1 MGRVRN
7 ILMLEHVNAVKALFN
22 DTKYNFVAIG
32 YHLRKVDDD
41 RLYKETGHDDIWE
54 FAAAQFG
61 LSKSSTSR
69 FIGINKRFSK
79 GGYSETLAEAY
90 KEFSV
95 SQLQE
100 MIPLTDEQISMIDST
115 STVREI
121 RDMKPKKQ
129 VKPEK
134 EDGDKSS
141 PIEYKREGLTATL
154 SPAAGVEEIEPVATS
169 QQTEL
174 PDSDECSDCDL
185 YHNKEAGV
193 LECNPECGEYACLLP
208 EPDEIEGI
216 TSDDPEVVEILQQE
230 NDTTEDPEHYT
241 IFDVKM
247 HLAQEEEN
255 LRICREEDIRSK
267 IRQHSAI
274 NVAAYKTLL
283 SVMDEADEV
292 LKLSHFANAFYIE
305 GDYGSADFYLYNA
318 RMVLNES
325 QNFEKVNRPK
335 VDEFVKLQDLPTM
348 KNNDQRG
355 AFIDDY
361 QSWPL
366 WIETPETGER
376 IFRFNISEDIAIAVR
391 DQKQHLWIPGKYKY
405 STETEYTG
413 ERYYLLGISSNYGV
427 KGAEFKKSQEKT
439 FSESLINR
447 SNLIEFLKKYQKG
460 EVK

>member
-1 MGRVRN
+1 MGTLKFSV
-7 ILMLEHVNAVKALFN
+7 MQESVSAVKALLN
-22 DTKYNFVAIG
+22 DSKMNFVMIG
-32 YHLRKVDDD
+32 YHLRKIDDD
-41 RLYKETGHDDIWE
+41 KLYRESGHENIWD
-54 FAAAQFG
+54 FAKAQFG
-61 LSKSSTSR
+61 LSKSSASR
-69 FIGINKRFSK
+69 FMAINERFSV
-79 GGYSETLAEAY
+79 GGYSDRLAEEY

-95 SQLQE
+95 SQMSE
-100 MIPLTDEQISMIDST
+100 MLTLTDEQIRAIDSDT
-115 STVREI
+115 TI
-121 RDMKPKKQ
+121 RDIRKMKPKK
-129 VKPEK
+129 K
-134 EDGDKSS
+134 EQEQPKESVM
-141 PIEYKREGLTATL
+141 A
-154 SPAAGVEEIEPVATS
+154 VATS
-169 QQTEL
+169 QQMEI
-174 PDSDECSDCDL
+174 PDECCDCDL
-185 YHNKEAGV
+185 LHNKEAGV
-193 LECNPECGEYACLLP
+193 LECNPECGEYACMLP
-208 EPDEIEGI
+208 DPDEIENI
-216 TSDDPEVVEILQQE
+216 TPDDPEIVEILQQE

-241 IFDVKM
+241 IFDVKTY
-247 HLAQEEEN
+247 LAQEEEN

-283 SVMDEADEV
+283 SVMSESAEEVTELEA
-292 LKLSHFANAFYIE
+292 S
-305 GDYGSADFYLYNA
+305 
-318 RMVLNES
+318 ES
-325 QNFEKVNRPK
+325 VE
-335 VDEFVKLQDLPTM
+335 LQDLPTM

-376 IFRFNISEDIAIAVR
+376 IFRFNISSDIAIAVR

>member
-1 MGRVRN
+1 MGTLKFSIMQESVS
-7 ILMLEHVNAVKALFN
+7 AVKALLN
-22 DTKYNFVAIG
+22 DSKMNFVMIG
-32 YHLRKVDDD
+32 YHLRKIDDD
-41 RLYKETGHDDIWE
+41 KLYRESGHENIWD
-54 FAAAQFG
+54 FAKAQFG
-61 LSKSSTSR
+61 LSKSSASR
-69 FIGINKRFSK
+69 FMAINERFSV
-79 GGYSETLAEAY
+79 GGYSDRLAEEY

-95 SQLQE
+95 SQMSE
-100 MIPLTDEQISMIDST
+100 MLTLTDEQIRSIDSDT
-115 STVREI
+115 TI
-121 RDMKPKKQ
+121 RDIRKMKPKK
-129 VKPEK
+129 K
-134 EDGDKSS
+134 EQPKESVM
-141 PIEYKREGLTATL
+141 T
-154 SPAAGVEEIEPVATS
+154 VATS
-169 QQTEL
+169 QQMEI
-174 PDSDECSDCDL
+174 
-185 YHNKEAGV
+185 
-193 LECNPECGEYACLLP
+193 
-208 EPDEIEGI
+208 PDEIEGI

-439 FSESLINR
+439 FSESLVNR

>member
-1 MGRVRN
+1 MGTLKFSV
-7 ILMLEHVNAVKALFN
+7 MQESVSAVKALLN
-22 DTKYNFVAIG
+22 DSKMNFVMIG
-32 YHLRKVDDD
+32 YHLRKIDDD
-41 RLYKETGHDDIWE
+41 KLYRESGHENIWD
-54 FAAAQFG
+54 FAKAQFG
-61 LSKSSTSR
+61 LSKSSASR
-69 FIGINKRFSK
+69 FMAINERFSV
-79 GGYSETLAEAY
+79 GGYSDRLAEEY

-95 SQLQE
+95 SQMSE
-100 MIPLTDEQISMIDST
+100 MLTLTDEQIRAIDSDT
-115 STVREI
+115 TI
-121 RDMKPKKQ
+121 RDIRKMKPKK
-129 VKPEK
+129 K
-134 EDGDKSS
+134 EQEQPKESVM
-141 PIEYKREGLTATL
+141 A
-154 SPAAGVEEIEPVATS
+154 VATS
-169 QQTEL
+169 QQMEI
-174 PDSDECSDCDL
+174 PDECCDCDL
-185 YHNKEAGV
+185 LHNKEAGV
-193 LECNPECGEYACLLP
+193 LECNPECGEYACMLP
-208 EPDEIEGI
+208 DPDEIEDI
-216 TSDDPEVVEILQQE
+216 TPDDPEIVEILQQE

-241 IFDVKM
+241 IFDVKTY
-247 HLAQEEEN
+247 LAREEEN

-283 SVMDEADEV
+283 SVMSESAEEVTELEA
-292 LKLSHFANAFYIE
+292 S
-305 GDYGSADFYLYNA
+305 
-318 RMVLNES
+318 ES
-325 QNFEKVNRPK
+325 VE
-335 VDEFVKLQDLPTM
+335 LQDLPTM

-376 IFRFNISEDIAIAVR
+376 IFRFNISSDIAIAVR

>member
-1 MGRVRN
+1 MGTLKFSIMQESVS
-7 ILMLEHVNAVKALFN
+7 AVKALLN
-22 DTKYNFVAIG
+22 DSKMNFVMIG
-32 YHLRKVDDD
+32 YHLRKIDDD
-41 RLYKETGHDDIWE
+41 KLYRESGHENIWD
-54 FAAAQFG
+54 FAKAQFG
-61 LSKSSTSR
+61 LSKSSASR
-69 FIGINKRFSK
+69 FMAINERFSV
-79 GGYSETLAEAY
+79 GGYSDRLAEEY

-95 SQLQE
+95 SQMSE
-100 MIPLTDEQISMIDST
+100 MLTLTDEQIRSIDSDT
-115 STVREI
+115 TI
-121 RDMKPKKQ
+121 RDIRKMKPKK
-129 VKPEK
+129 K
-134 EDGDKSS
+134 EQPKESVM
-141 PIEYKREGLTATL
+141 A
-154 SPAAGVEEIEPVATS
+154 VATS
-169 QQTEL
+169 QQMEI
-174 PDSDECSDCDL
+174 
-185 YHNKEAGV
+185 
-193 LECNPECGEYACLLP
+193 
-208 EPDEIEGI
+208 PDEIEGI

-439 FSESLINR
+439 FSESLVNR

>member
-1 MGRVRN
+1 MGTLKYSIMQESVS
-7 ILMLEHVNAVKALFN
+7 AVKALLN
-22 DTKYNFVAIG
+22 DSKMNFVMIG
-32 YHLRKVDDD
+32 YHLRKIDDD
-41 RLYKETGHDDIWE
+41 KLYRETGHENIWD
-54 FAAAQFG
+54 FAKDQFG
-61 LSKSSTSR
+61 LSKSSASR
-69 FIGINKRFSK
+69 FMAINERFSV
-79 GGYSETLAEAY
+79 GGYSDRLAEEY

-95 SQLQE
+95 SQMSE
-100 MIPLTDEQISMIDST
+100 MLPLTDEQISSIDSNAT
-115 STVREI
+115 IREI
-121 RDMKPKKQ
+121 RNMKPKK
-129 VKPEK
+129 K
-134 EDGDKSS
+134 EQPKES
-141 PIEYKREGLTATL
+141 
-154 SPAAGVEEIEPVATS
+154 VMVVATS
-169 QQTEL
+169 QQTEIQ
-174 PDSDECSDCDL
+174 DECSDCDL
-185 YHNKEAGV
+185 YHNKEAGG
-193 LECNPECGEYACLLP
+193 LECNPECGEYACMLP
-208 EPDEIEGI
+208 DPDEDENDI
-216 TSDDPEVVEILQQE
+216 SQQE
-230 NDTTEDPEHYT
+230 GDASENPEYFT
-241 IFDVKM
+241 VFDVKRY
-247 HLAQEEEN
+247 LDREERN
-255 LRICREEDIRSK
+255 LKLCRDEDIRDE
-267 IRQHSAI
+267 IRKHTAA

-376 IFRFNISEDIAIAVR
+376 IFRFNIAEDIAIAVR

-405 STETEYTG
+405 STETEYAG
-413 ERYYLLGISSNYGV
+413 EKYYLLGISSNYGV

-439 FSESLINR
+439 FSESLTNR

>member
-1 MGRVRN
+1 MGTLKFSV
-7 ILMLEHVNAVKALFN
+7 MQESVSAVKALLN
-22 DTKYNFVAIG
+22 DSKMNFVMIG
-32 YHLRKVDDD
+32 YHLRKIDDD
-41 RLYKETGHDDIWE
+41 KLYRESGHENIWD
-54 FAAAQFG
+54 FAKAQFG
-61 LSKSSTSR
+61 LSKSSASR
-69 FIGINKRFSK
+69 FMAINERFSV
-79 GGYSETLAEAY
+79 GGYSDRLAEEY

-95 SQLQE
+95 SQMSE
-100 MIPLTDEQISMIDST
+100 MLTLTDEQIRSIDSDT
-115 STVREI
+115 TI
-121 RDMKPKKQ
+121 RDIRKMKPKK
-129 VKPEK
+129 K
-134 EDGDKSS
+134 EQPKESVM
-141 PIEYKREGLTATL
+141 A
-154 SPAAGVEEIEPVATS
+154 VATS
-169 QQTEL
+169 QQMEI
-174 PDSDECSDCDL
+174 
-185 YHNKEAGV
+185 
-193 LECNPECGEYACLLP
+193 
-208 EPDEIEGI
+208 PDEIEGI

-230 NDTTEDPEHYT
+230 DDTTEDPEHYT

-439 FSESLINR
+439 FSESLVNR

>member
-1 MGRVRN
+1 MGTLKFSV
-7 ILMLEHVNAVKALFN
+7 MQESVSAVKALLN
-22 DTKYNFVAIG
+22 DSKMNFVMIG
-32 YHLRKVDDD
+32 YHLRKIDDD
-41 RLYKETGHDDIWE
+41 KLYRESGHENIWD
-54 FAAAQFG
+54 FAKAQFG
-61 LSKSSTSR
+61 LSKSSASR
-69 FIGINKRFSK
+69 FMAINERFSV
-79 GGYSETLAEAY
+79 GGYSDRLAEEY

-95 SQLQE
+95 SQMSE
-100 MIPLTDEQISMIDST
+100 MLTLTDEQIRSIDSDT
-115 STVREI
+115 TI
-121 RDMKPKKQ
+121 RDIRKMKPKK
-129 VKPEK
+129 K
-134 EDGDKSS
+134 EQPKESVM
-141 PIEYKREGLTATL
+141 A
-154 SPAAGVEEIEPVATS
+154 VATS
-169 QQTEL
+169 QQMEI
-174 PDSDECSDCDL
+174 
-185 YHNKEAGV
+185 
-193 LECNPECGEYACLLP
+193 
-208 EPDEIEGI
+208 PDEIEGI

-230 NDTTEDPEHYT
+230 DDTTEDPEHYT

-247 HLAQEEEN
+247 HLAQEEKN

-439 FSESLINR
+439 FSESLVNR

>member
-1 MGRVRN
+1 MGTLKFSV
-7 ILMLEHVNAVKALFN
+7 MQESVSAVKALLN
-22 DTKYNFVAIG
+22 DSKMNFVMIG
-32 YHLRKVDDD
+32 YHLRKIDDD
-41 RLYKETGHDDIWE
+41 KLYRESGHENIWD
-54 FAAAQFG
+54 FAKAQFG
-61 LSKSSTSR
+61 LSKSSASR
-69 FIGINKRFSK
+69 FMAINERFSV
-79 GGYSETLAEAY
+79 GGYSDRLAEEY

-95 SQLQE
+95 SQMSE
-100 MIPLTDEQISMIDST
+100 MLTLTDEQIRSIDSDT
-115 STVREI
+115 TI
-121 RDMKPKKQ
+121 RDIRKMKPKK
-129 VKPEK
+129 K
-134 EDGDKSS
+134 EQPKESVM
-141 PIEYKREGLTATL
+141 A
-154 SPAAGVEEIEPVATS
+154 VATS
-169 QQTEL
+169 QQMEI
-174 PDSDECSDCDL
+174 
-185 YHNKEAGV
+185 
-193 LECNPECGEYACLLP
+193 
-208 EPDEIEGI
+208 PDEIEGI
-216 TSDDPEVVEILQQE
+216 TSDDPEGVEILQQE

-267 IRQHSAI
+267 IRQRSAI

-283 SVMDEADEV
+283 SVMSESAEEVTELEA
-292 LKLSHFANAFYIE
+292 S
-305 GDYGSADFYLYNA
+305 
-318 RMVLNES
+318 ES
-325 QNFEKVNRPK
+325 VE
-335 VDEFVKLQDLPTM
+335 LQDLPTM

-376 IFRFNISEDIAIAVR
+376 IFRFNISSDIAIAVR

>member
-1 MGRVRN
+1 MGTLKFSV
-7 ILMLEHVNAVKALFN
+7 MQESVSAVKALLN
-22 DTKYNFVAIG
+22 DSKMNFVMIG
-32 YHLRKVDDD
+32 YHLRKIDDD
-41 RLYKETGHDDIWE
+41 KLYRESGHENIWD
-54 FAAAQFG
+54 FAKAQFG
-61 LSKSSTSR
+61 LSKSSASR
-69 FIGINKRFSK
+69 FMAINERFSV
-79 GGYSETLAEAY
+79 GGYSDRLAEEY

-95 SQLQE
+95 SQMSE
-100 MIPLTDEQISMIDST
+100 MLTLTDEQIRSIDSDT
-115 STVREI
+115 TI
-121 RDMKPKKQ
+121 RDIRKMKPKK
-129 VKPEK
+129 K
-134 EDGDKSS
+134 EQPKESVM
-141 PIEYKREGLTATL
+141 A
-154 SPAAGVEEIEPVATS
+154 VATS
-169 QQTEL
+169 QQTEI
-174 PDSDECSDCDL
+174 PDECCDCDL
-185 YHNKEAGV
+185 LHNKEAGV
-193 LECNPECGEYACLLP
+193 LECNPECGEYACMLP
-208 EPDEIEGI
+208 DPDEIEDI
-216 TSDDPEVVEILQQE
+216 TPDDPEIVEILQQE

-247 HLAQEEEN
+247 HLAQDEEN

>member
-1 MGRVRN
+1 MGALKFSIMQESVST
-7 ILMLEHVNAVKALFN
+7 VKALLN
-22 DTKYNFVAIG
+22 DSKMNFVMIG
-32 YHLRKVDDD
+32 YHLRKIDDD
-41 RLYKETGHDDIWE
+41 KLYRESGHENIWD
-54 FAAAQFG
+54 FAKAQFG
-61 LSKSSTSR
+61 LSKSSASR
-69 FIGINKRFSK
+69 FMAINERFSV
-79 GGYSETLAEAY
+79 GGYSDRLAEEY

-95 SQLQE
+95 SQMSE
-100 MIPLTDEQISMIDST
+100 MLTLTDEQIRSIDSDT
-115 STVREI
+115 TI
-121 RDMKPKKQ
+121 RDIRKMKPKK
-129 VKPEK
+129 K
-134 EDGDKSS
+134 EQEQPNES
-141 PIEYKREGLTATL
+141 
-154 SPAAGVEEIEPVATS
+154 VMVVATS
-169 QQTEL
+169 QQTEI
-174 PDSDECSDCDL
+174 PDECCDCNL
-185 YHNKEAGV
+185 LHNKEAGV
-193 LECNPECGEYACLLP
+193 LECNPECGEYACMLP
-208 EPDEIEGI
+208 DPDEIEDI
-216 TSDDPEVVEILQQE
+216 TPDDPEIVEILQQE

-241 IFDVKM
+241 IFDVKTY
-247 HLAQEEEN
+247 LAQEEEN

-283 SVMDEADEV
+283 SVMSESAEEVTELEA
-292 LKLSHFANAFYIE
+292 S
-305 GDYGSADFYLYNA
+305 
-318 RMVLNES
+318 ES
-325 QNFEKVNRPK
+325 VE
-335 VDEFVKLQDLPTM
+335 LQDLPTM

-376 IFRFNISEDIAIAVR
+376 IFRFNISSDIAIAVR

>member
-1 MGRVRN
+1 MGTLKFSV
-7 ILMLEHVNAVKALFN
+7 MQESVSAVKALLN
-22 DTKYNFVAIG
+22 DSKMNFVMIG
-32 YHLRKVDDD
+32 YHLRKIDDD
-41 RLYKETGHDDIWE
+41 KLYRESGHENIWD
-54 FAAAQFG
+54 FAKAQFG
-61 LSKSSTSR
+61 LSKSSASR
-69 FIGINKRFSK
+69 FMAINERFSV
-79 GGYSETLAEAY
+79 GGYSDRLAEEY

-95 SQLQE
+95 SQMSE
-100 MIPLTDEQISMIDST
+100 MLTLTDEQIRSIDSDT
-115 STVREI
+115 TI
-121 RDMKPKKQ
+121 RDIRKMKPKK
-129 VKPEK
+129 K
-134 EDGDKSS
+134 EQPKESVM
-141 PIEYKREGLTATL
+141 A
-154 SPAAGVEEIEPVATS
+154 VATS
-169 QQTEL
+169 QQTEI
-174 PDSDECSDCDL
+174 PDECCDCDL
-185 YHNKEAGV
+185 LHNKEAGV
-193 LECNPECGEYACLLP
+193 LECNPECGEYACMLP
-208 EPDEIEGI
+208 DPDEIEDI
-216 TSDDPEVVEILQQE
+216 TPDNPEIVEILQQE

-241 IFDVKM
+241 IFDVKTY
-247 HLAQEEEN
+247 LAREEEN

-439 FSESLINR
+439 FSESPINR

>member
-1 MGRVRN
+1 MGTLKYSIMQESVS
-7 ILMLEHVNAVKALFN
+7 AVKALLN
-22 DTKYNFVAIG
+22 DSKMNFVMIG
-32 YHLRKVDDD
+32 YHLRKIDVDK
-41 RLYKETGHDDIWE
+41 LYRETGHENIWD
-54 FAAAQFG
+54 FAKDQFG
-61 LSKSSTSR
+61 LSKSSASR
-69 FIGINKRFSK
+69 FMAINERFSV
-79 GGYSETLAEAY
+79 GGYSDRLAEEY

-95 SQLQE
+95 SQMSE
-100 MIPLTDEQISMIDST
+100 MLPLTDEQISSIDSNAT
-115 STVREI
+115 IREI
-121 RDMKPKKQ
+121 RNMKPKK
-129 VKPEK
+129 K
-134 EDGDKSS
+134 EQPKES
-141 PIEYKREGLTATL
+141 
-154 SPAAGVEEIEPVATS
+154 VMVVATS

-174 PDSDECSDCDL
+174 QDECSDCDL
-185 YHNKEAGV
+185 YHNKEAGG
-193 LECNPECGEYACLLP
+193 LECNPECGEYACMLP
-208 EPDEIEGI
+208 DPDEDENDI
-216 TSDDPEVVEILQQE
+216 SQQE
-230 NDTTEDPEHYT
+230 GDASENPEYFT
-241 IFDVKM
+241 VFDVKRY
-247 HLAQEEEN
+247 LDREERN
-255 LRICREEDIRSK
+255 LKLCSDEDIRDE
-267 IRQHSAI
+267 IRKHTAA
-274 NVAAYKTLL
+274 NVAAYKKLL

-376 IFRFNISEDIAIAVR
+376 IFRFNIAEDIAIAVR

-405 STETEYTG
+405 STETEYAG

-439 FSESLINR
+439 FSESLTNR

>member
-1 MGRVRN
+1 MGTLKFSV
-7 ILMLEHVNAVKALFN
+7 MQESVSAVKALLN
-22 DTKYNFVAIG
+22 DSKMNFVMIG
-32 YHLRKVDDD
+32 YHLRKIDDD
-41 RLYKETGHDDIWE
+41 KLYRESGHENIWD
-54 FAAAQFG
+54 FAKAQFG
-61 LSKSSTSR
+61 LSKSSASR
-69 FIGINKRFSK
+69 FMAINERFSV
-79 GGYSETLAEAY
+79 GGYSDRLAEEY

-95 SQLQE
+95 SQMSE
-100 MIPLTDEQISMIDST
+100 MLTLTDEQIRSIDSDT
-115 STVREI
+115 TI
-121 RDMKPKKQ
+121 RDIRKMKPKK
-129 VKPEK
+129 K
-134 EDGDKSS
+134 EQPKESVM
-141 PIEYKREGLTATL
+141 A
-154 SPAAGVEEIEPVATS
+154 VATS
-169 QQTEL
+169 QQTEI
-174 PDSDECSDCDL
+174 PDECCDCDL
-185 YHNKEAGV
+185 LHNKEAGV
-193 LECNPECGEYACLLP
+193 LECNPECGEYACMLP
-208 EPDEIEGI
+208 DPDEIEDI
-216 TSDDPEVVEILQQE
+216 TPDNPEIVEILQQE

-241 IFDVKM
+241 IFDVKTY
-247 HLAQEEEN
+247 LAREEEN

>member
-1 MGRVRN
+1 MGTLKFSV
-7 ILMLEHVNAVKALFN
+7 MQESVSAVKALLN
-22 DTKYNFVAIG
+22 DSKMNFVMIG
-32 YHLRKVDDD
+32 YHLRKIDDD
-41 RLYKETGHDDIWE
+41 KLYRESGHENIWD
-54 FAAAQFG
+54 FAKAQFG
-61 LSKSSTSR
+61 LSKSSASR
-69 FIGINKRFSK
+69 FMAINERFSV
-79 GGYSETLAEAY
+79 GGYSDRLAEEY

-95 SQLQE
+95 SQMSE
-100 MIPLTDEQISMIDST
+100 MLTLTDEQIRAIDSDT
-115 STVREI
+115 TI
-121 RDMKPKKQ
+121 RDIRKMKPKK
-129 VKPEK
+129 K
-134 EDGDKSS
+134 EQEQPKESVM
-141 PIEYKREGLTATL
+141 A
-154 SPAAGVEEIEPVATS
+154 VATS
-169 QQTEL
+169 QQMEI
-174 PDSDECSDCDL
+174 PDECCDCDL
-185 YHNKEAGV
+185 LHNKEAGV
-193 LECNPECGEYACLLP
+193 LECNPECGEYACMLP
-208 EPDEIEGI
+208 DPDEIEDI
-216 TSDDPEVVEILQQE
+216 TPDDPEIVEILQQE

-241 IFDVKM
+241 IFDVKTY
-247 HLAQEEEN
+247 LAQEEEN

-283 SVMDEADEV
+283 SVMSESAEEVTELEA
-292 LKLSHFANAFYIE
+292 S
-305 GDYGSADFYLYNA
+305 
-318 RMVLNES
+318 ES
-325 QNFEKVNRPK
+325 VE
-335 VDEFVKLQDLPTM
+335 LQDLPTM

-376 IFRFNISEDIAIAVR
+376 IFRFNISSDIAIAVR

>member
-1 MGRVRN
+1 MGALKFSIIQESVS
-7 ILMLEHVNAVKALFN
+7 AVKALLN
-22 DTKYNFVAIG
+22 DSKMNFVMIG
-32 YHLRKVDDD
+32 YHLRKIDDD
-41 RLYKETGHDDIWE
+41 KLYRESGHENIWD
-54 FAAAQFG
+54 FAKAQFG
-61 LSKSSTSR
+61 LSKSSASR
-69 FIGINKRFSK
+69 FMAINERFSV
-79 GGYSETLAEAY
+79 GGYSDRLAEEY

-95 SQLQE
+95 SQMSE
-100 MIPLTDEQISMIDST
+100 MLTLTDEQIRSIDSDT
-115 STVREI
+115 TI
-121 RDMKPKKQ
+121 RDIRKMKPKK
-129 VKPEK
+129 K
-134 EDGDKSS
+134 EQEQPNES
-141 PIEYKREGLTATL
+141 
-154 SPAAGVEEIEPVATS
+154 VMVVATS
-169 QQTEL
+169 QQMEI
-174 PDSDECSDCDL
+174 
-185 YHNKEAGV
+185 
-193 LECNPECGEYACLLP
+193 
-208 EPDEIEGI
+208 PDEIEDI
-216 TSDDPEVVEILQQE
+216 TSDDPEVVEILRQE

-241 IFDVKM
+241 IFDVKTY
-247 HLAQEEEN
+247 LAREEEN
-255 LRICREEDIRSK
+255 LRVCREEDIRSK

-439 FSESLINR
+439 FSESLVNR

>member
-1 MGRVRN
+1 MGTLKFSV
-7 ILMLEHVNAVKALFN
+7 MQESVSAVKALLN
-22 DTKYNFVAIG
+22 DSKMNFVMIG
-32 YHLRKVDDD
+32 YHLRKIDDD
-41 RLYKETGHDDIWE
+41 KLYRESGHENIWD
-54 FAAAQFG
+54 FAKAQFG
-61 LSKSSTSR
+61 LSKSSASR
-69 FIGINKRFSK
+69 FMAINERFSV
-79 GGYSETLAEAY
+79 GGYSDRLAEEY

-95 SQLQE
+95 SQMSE
-100 MIPLTDEQISMIDST
+100 MLTLTDEQIRSIDSDT
-115 STVREI
+115 TI
-121 RDMKPKKQ
+121 RDIRKMKPKK
-129 VKPEK
+129 K
-134 EDGDKSS
+134 EQPKESVM
-141 PIEYKREGLTATL
+141 A
-154 SPAAGVEEIEPVATS
+154 VATS
-169 QQTEL
+169 QQMEI
-174 PDSDECSDCDL
+174 
-185 YHNKEAGV
+185 
-193 LECNPECGEYACLLP
+193 
-208 EPDEIEGI
+208 PDEIEGI

-439 FSESLINR
+439 FSESLVNR

>member
-1 MGRVRN
+1 MGTLKFSV
-7 ILMLEHVNAVKALFN
+7 MQESVSAVKALLN
-22 DTKYNFVAIG
+22 DSKMNFVMIG
-32 YHLRKVDDD
+32 YHLRKIDDD
-41 RLYKETGHDDIWE
+41 KLYRESGHENIWD
-54 FAAAQFG
+54 FAKAQFG
-61 LSKSSTSR
+61 LSKSSASR
-69 FIGINKRFSK
+69 FMAINERFSV
-79 GGYSETLAEAY
+79 GGYSDRLAEEY

-95 SQLQE
+95 SQMSE
-100 MIPLTDEQISMIDST
+100 MLTLTDEQIRSIDSDT
-115 STVREI
+115 TI
-121 RDMKPKKQ
+121 RDIRKMKPKK
-129 VKPEK
+129 K
-134 EDGDKSS
+134 EQEQPKESVM
-141 PIEYKREGLTATL
+141 A
-154 SPAAGVEEIEPVATS
+154 VATS
-169 QQTEL
+169 QQMEL
-174 PDSDECSDCDL
+174 SDECCDCDL
-185 YHNKEAGV
+185 LHNKEAGV
-193 LECNPECGEYACLLP
+193 LECNPECGEYACMLP
-208 EPDEIEGI
+208 DPDEIEDI
-216 TSDDPEVVEILQQE
+216 TPDDPEIVEILQQE

-241 IFDVKM
+241 IFDVKTY
-247 HLAQEEEN
+247 LAQEEEN

-283 SVMDEADEV
+283 SVMSESAEEVTELEA
-292 LKLSHFANAFYIE
+292 S
-305 GDYGSADFYLYNA
+305 
-318 RMVLNES
+318 ES
-325 QNFEKVNRPK
+325 VE
-335 VDEFVKLQDLPTM
+335 LQDLPTM

>member
-1 MGRVRN
+1 MGTLKFSV
-7 ILMLEHVNAVKALFN
+7 MQESVSAVKALLN
-22 DTKYNFVAIG
+22 DSKMNFVMIG
-32 YHLRKVDDD
+32 YHLRKIDDD
-41 RLYKETGHDDIWE
+41 KLYRESGHENIWD
-54 FAAAQFG
+54 FAKAQFG
-61 LSKSSTSR
+61 LSKSSASR
-69 FIGINKRFSK
+69 FMAINERFSV
-79 GGYSETLAEAY
+79 GGYSDRLAEEY

-95 SQLQE
+95 SQMSE
-100 MIPLTDEQISMIDST
+100 MLTLTDEQIRSIDSDT
-115 STVREI
+115 TI
-121 RDMKPKKQ
+121 RDIRKMKPKK
-129 VKPEK
+129 K
-134 EDGDKSS
+134 EQPKESVM
-141 PIEYKREGLTATL
+141 A
-154 SPAAGVEEIEPVATS
+154 VATS
-169 QQTEL
+169 QQMEI
-174 PDSDECSDCDL
+174 PDECCDCDL
-185 YHNKEAGV
+185 LHNKEAGV
-193 LECNPECGEYACLLP
+193 LECNPECGEYACMLP
-208 EPDEIEGI
+208 DPDEIEDI
-216 TSDDPEVVEILQQE
+216 TPDDPEIVEILQQE

-241 IFDVKM
+241 IFDVKTY
-247 HLAQEEEN
+247 LAQEEEN

-283 SVMDEADEV
+283 SVMSESAEEVTELEA
-292 LKLSHFANAFYIE
+292 S
-305 GDYGSADFYLYNA
+305 
-318 RMVLNES
+318 ES
-325 QNFEKVNRPK
+325 VE
-335 VDEFVKLQDLPTM
+335 LQDLPTM

-439 FSESLINR
+439 FSESLVNR

>member
-1 MGRVRN
+1 MGTLKFSV
-7 ILMLEHVNAVKALFN
+7 MQESVSAVKALLN
-22 DTKYNFVAIG
+22 DSKMNFVMIG
-32 YHLRKVDDD
+32 YHLRKIDDD
-41 RLYKETGHDDIWE
+41 KLYRESGHENIWD
-54 FAAAQFG
+54 FAKAQFG
-61 LSKSSTSR
+61 LSKSSASR
-69 FIGINKRFSK
+69 FMAINERFSV
-79 GGYSETLAEAY
+79 GGYSDRLAEEY

-95 SQLQE
+95 SQMSE
-100 MIPLTDEQISMIDST
+100 MLTLTDEQIRSIDSDT
-115 STVREI
+115 TI
-121 RDMKPKKQ
+121 RDIRKMKPKK
-129 VKPEK
+129 K
-134 EDGDKSS
+134 EQEQPKESVM
-141 PIEYKREGLTATL
+141 A
-154 SPAAGVEEIEPVATS
+154 VATS
-169 QQTEL
+169 QQMEI
-174 PDSDECSDCDL
+174 PDECCDCDL
-185 YHNKEAGV
+185 LHNKEAGV
-193 LECNPECGEYACLLP
+193 LECNPECGEYACMLP
-208 EPDEIEGI
+208 DSDEIEDI
-216 TSDDPEVVEILQQE
+216 TPDNPEIVEILQQE

-241 IFDVKM
+241 IFDVKTY
-247 HLAQEEEN
+247 LAREEEN
-255 LRICREEDIRSK
+255 LRICRVEDIRSK

-283 SVMDEADEV
+283 SVMSESAEEVTELEA
-292 LKLSHFANAFYIE
+292 S
-305 GDYGSADFYLYNA
+305 
-318 RMVLNES
+318 ES
-325 QNFEKVNRPK
+325 VE
-335 VDEFVKLQDLPTM
+335 LQDLPTM

-376 IFRFNISEDIAIAVR
+376 IFRFNISSDIAIAVR

>member
-1 MGRVRN
+1 MGTLKFSV
-7 ILMLEHVNAVKALFN
+7 MQESVSAVKALLN
-22 DTKYNFVAIG
+22 DSKMNFVMIG
-32 YHLRKVDDD
+32 YHLRKIDDD
-41 RLYKETGHDDIWE
+41 KLYRESGHENIWD
-54 FAAAQFG
+54 FAKAQFG
-61 LSKSSTSR
+61 LSKSSASR
-69 FIGINKRFSK
+69 FMAINERFSV
-79 GGYSETLAEAY
+79 GGYSDRLAEEY

-95 SQLQE
+95 SQMSE
-100 MIPLTDEQISMIDST
+100 MLTLTDEQIRSIDSDT
-115 STVREI
+115 TI
-121 RDMKPKKQ
+121 RDIRKMKPKK
-129 VKPEK
+129 K
-134 EDGDKSS
+134 EQEQPKESVM
-141 PIEYKREGLTATL
+141 A
-154 SPAAGVEEIEPVATS
+154 VATS
-169 QQTEL
+169 QQMEI
-174 PDSDECSDCDL
+174 PDECCDCDL
-185 YHNKEAGV
+185 LHNKEAGV
-193 LECNPECGEYACLLP
+193 LECNPECGEYACMLP
-208 EPDEIEGI
+208 DPDEIEDI
-216 TSDDPEVVEILQQE
+216 TPDDPEIVEILQQE

-241 IFDVKM
+241 IFDVKTY
-247 HLAQEEEN
+247 LAQEEEN

-283 SVMDEADEV
+283 SVMSESAEEVTELEA
-292 LKLSHFANAFYIE
+292 S
-305 GDYGSADFYLYNA
+305 
-318 RMVLNES
+318 ES
-325 QNFEKVNRPK
+325 VE
-335 VDEFVKLQDLPTM
+335 LQDLPTM

-376 IFRFNISEDIAIAVR
+376 IFRFNISSDIAIAVR

>member
-1 MGRVRN
+1 MGRLKYSVMQKSVSA
-7 ILMLEHVNAVKALFN
+7 IKALLN
-22 DTKYNFVAIG
+22 DSKMNFVMIG
-32 YHLRKVDDD
+32 YHLRKIDNDK
-41 RLYKETGHDDIWE
+41 LYRESGHENIWD
-54 FAAAQFG
+54 FAKAQFG
-61 LSKSSTSR
+61 LSKSSASR
-69 FIGINKRFSK
+69 FMSINERFSV
-79 GGYSETLAEAY
+79 GGYSDRLAEEY
-90 KEFSV
+90 KEFNV
-95 SQLQE
+95 SQMSE
-100 MIPLTDEQISMIDST
+100 MLTLTDEQISSIDPDT
-115 STVREI
+115 TIREI
-121 RDMKPKKQ
+121 RKMKPKK
-129 VKPEK
+129 K
-134 EDGDKSS
+134 EQPKESVM
-141 PIEYKREGLTATL
+141 A
-154 SPAAGVEEIEPVATS
+154 VATS

-185 YHNKEAGV
+185 LHNKDAGV

-241 IFDVKM
+241 IFDVKTY
-247 HLAQEEEN
+247 LAREEEN
-255 LRICREEDIRSK
+255 LRICREDDIRSK

-318 RMVLNES
+318 RMVLNEL

-366 WIETPETGER
+366 WIESPETGER
-376 IFRFNISEDIAIAVR
+376 IFRFNITEDIAIAVR
-391 DQKQHLWIPGKYKY
+391 DQKQHVWNPGKCKY
-405 STETEYTG
+405 SSETEYEG

-439 FSESLINR
+439 FSESLTNR

>member
-1 MGRVRN
+1 MGTLKFSV
-7 ILMLEHVNAVKALFN
+7 MQESVSAVKALLN
-22 DTKYNFVAIG
+22 DSKMNFVMIG
-32 YHLRKVDDD
+32 YHLRKIDDD
-41 RLYKETGHDDIWE
+41 KLYRESGHENIWD
-54 FAAAQFG
+54 FAKAQFG
-61 LSKSSTSR
+61 LSKSSASR
-69 FIGINKRFSK
+69 FMAINERFSV
-79 GGYSETLAEAY
+79 GGYSDRLAEEY

-95 SQLQE
+95 SQMSE
-100 MIPLTDEQISMIDST
+100 MLTLTDEQIRSIDSDT
-115 STVREI
+115 TI
-121 RDMKPKKQ
+121 RDIRKMKPKK
-129 VKPEK
+129 K
-134 EDGDKSS
+134 EQEQPKESVM
-141 PIEYKREGLTATL
+141 A
-154 SPAAGVEEIEPVATS
+154 VATS
-169 QQTEL
+169 QQTEI
-174 PDSDECSDCDL
+174 PDECCDCNL
-185 YHNKEAGV
+185 LHNKEAGV
-193 LECNPECGEYACLLP
+193 LECNPECGEYACMLP
-208 EPDEIEGI
+208 DPDEIEDI

>member
-1 MGRVRN
+1 MGTLKFSVMQESVSA
-7 ILMLEHVNAVKALFN
+7 IKALLN
-22 DTKYNFVAIG
+22 DSKMNFVMIG
-32 YHLRKVDDD
+32 YHLRKIDDD
-41 RLYKETGHDDIWE
+41 KLYRESGHENIWD
-54 FAAAQFG
+54 FAKAQFG
-61 LSKSSTSR
+61 LSKSSASR
-69 FIGINKRFSK
+69 FMAINERFSV
-79 GGYSETLAEAY
+79 GGYSDRLAEEY

-95 SQLQE
+95 SQMSE
-100 MIPLTDEQISMIDST
+100 MLTLTDEQIRSIDSDT
-115 STVREI
+115 TI
-121 RDMKPKKQ
+121 RDIRKMKPKK
-129 VKPEK
+129 K
-134 EDGDKSS
+134 EQPKESVM
-141 PIEYKREGLTATL
+141 A
-154 SPAAGVEEIEPVATS
+154 VATS
-169 QQTEL
+169 QQMEI
-174 PDSDECSDCDL
+174 
-185 YHNKEAGV
+185 
-193 LECNPECGEYACLLP
+193 
-208 EPDEIEGI
+208 PDEIEGI

>member
-1 MGRVRN
+1 MGTLKFSV
-7 ILMLEHVNAVKALFN
+7 MQESVSAVKALLN
-22 DTKYNFVAIG
+22 DSKMNFVMIG
-32 YHLRKVDDD
+32 YHLRKIDDD
-41 RLYKETGHDDIWE
+41 KLYRESGHENIWD
-54 FAAAQFG
+54 FAKAQFG
-61 LSKSSTSR
+61 LSKSSASR
-69 FIGINKRFSK
+69 FMAINERFSV
-79 GGYSETLAEAY
+79 GGYSDRLAEEY

-95 SQLQE
+95 SQMSE
-100 MIPLTDEQISMIDST
+100 MLTLTDEQIRSIDSDT
-115 STVREI
+115 TI
-121 RDMKPKKQ
+121 RDIRKMKPKK
-129 VKPEK
+129 K
-134 EDGDKSS
+134 EQEQPKESVM
-141 PIEYKREGLTATL
+141 A
-154 SPAAGVEEIEPVATS
+154 VATS
-169 QQTEL
+169 QQMEI
-174 PDSDECSDCDL
+174 PDECCDCDL
-185 YHNKEAGV
+185 LHNKEAGV
-193 LECNPECGEYACLLP
+193 LECNPECGEYACMLP
-208 EPDEIEGI
+208 DPDEIEDI
-216 TSDDPEVVEILQQE
+216 TPDDPEIVEILQQE

-241 IFDVKM
+241 IFDVKTY
-247 HLAQEEEN
+247 LAQEEEN

-267 IRQHSAI
+267 IRKHSAI

-283 SVMDEADEV
+283 SVMSESAEEVTELEA
-292 LKLSHFANAFYIE
+292 S
-305 GDYGSADFYLYNA
+305 
-318 RMVLNES
+318 ES
-325 QNFEKVNRPK
+325 VE
-335 VDEFVKLQDLPTM
+335 LQDLPTM

-376 IFRFNISEDIAIAVR
+376 IFRFNISSDIAIAVR